1 MKQGKSSP
9 DTGQVKEEEMTD
21 SYELKARAQAAIDRR
36 GGWLA
41 SVVDAIRRNPE
52 LGFREVQTSRL
63 VSRKL
68 TELGVGHA
76 NGIALTGIKG
86 YLEGGGE
93 GPAIAIIGEL
103 DALRVLGH
111 PDSDAVTGAAHAC
124 GHNCQI
130 GMMLGVAVGLSAPG
144 VLDALSGRVALMAL
158 PAEEFVDVEH
168 RWRLHEEGK
177 LGLMSGKQE
186 FIRLGAFDD
195 VDMAMMVHTSAS
207 ARDARFSVGGT
218 SNGHLVKHVTF
229 LGKAAHAGG
238 SPHRGVNALQAALVA
253 LNAVNAQRETFKDE
267 DVIRLHGI
275 LTEGGTAANST
286 PAEVRYEGRVRGATL
301 DAIDDANRKV
311 DRCLRAG
318 AMALGARVNI
328 VTIPGYLPM
337 VHDETLMDVF
347 GESAEALVGQGSFTR
362 HPGDRVR
369 GGSTDMGDLSHI
381 MPVIHPYTGG
391 ATGMGHGI
399 DYIINDFEQ
408 AVIKPAKAMAMAVID
423 LLSDGAAKAN
433 EVLEKSPPRMT
444 KREYLRLQE
453 SRLTVEDYEGK

>member
-1 MKQGKSSP
+1 
-9 DTGQVKEEEMTD
+9 
-21 SYELKARAQAAIDRR
+21 
-36 GGWLA
+36 
-41 SVVDAIRRNPE
+41 
-52 LGFREVQTSRL
+52 
-63 VSRKL
+63 
-68 TELGVGHA
+68 
-76 NGIALTGIKG
+76 
-86 YLEGGGE
+86 
-93 GPAIAIIGEL
+93 
-103 DALRVLGH
+103 
-111 PDSDAVTGAAHAC
+111 
-124 GHNCQI
+124 
-130 GMMLGVAVGLSAPG
+130 
-144 VLDALSGRVALMAL
+144 MAL
-158 PAEEFVDVEH
+158 PAEEFADVEH
-168 RWRLHEEGK
+168 RWRLHEAGK

-186 FIRLGAFDD
+186 FIRLGVFDD

-229 LGKAAHAGG
+229 LGKAAHAGS

-253 LNAVNAQRETFKDE
+253 LNAVNAQRETFRDE

-286 PAEVRYEGRVRGATL
+286 PAEVHYEGRVRGATL
-301 DAIDDANRKV
+301 DAIEDASRKV

-318 AMALGARVNI
+318 ALALGAKVKI

-347 GESAEALVGQGSFTR
+347 RENAVALVGQGSFTR
-362 HPGDRVR
+362 HFGDRVR

-408 AVIKPAKAMAMAVID
+408 AVINPAKAMAMMVID
-423 LLSDGAAKAN
+423 LLSAGAAKAN
-433 EVLEKSPPRMT
+433 EVLAKSSPRMT
-444 KREYLRLQE
+444 RREYLRLQE
-453 SRLTVEDYEGK
+453 KRLKVEEYEGK